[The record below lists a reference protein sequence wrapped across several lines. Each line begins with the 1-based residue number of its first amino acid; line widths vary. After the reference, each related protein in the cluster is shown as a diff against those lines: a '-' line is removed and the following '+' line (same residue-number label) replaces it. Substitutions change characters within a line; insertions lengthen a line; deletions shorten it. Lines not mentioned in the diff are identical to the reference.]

1 MNVPSRPAAR
11 RVAVARLISLT
22 GTQAAFTALLFLLFE
37 RTGSSRWVSAAL
49 LLTFGTAGILTPL
62 AGSLGDRFD
71 RRRLMIVSELLGA
84 ACFAALAFARTP
96 EPLLVLAFLA
106 AVAETPFFPA
116 ASAAVPNLVPPGD
129 LAWANSTIA
138 FGSNVGYLTGPALGG
153 VLVAVVGAAAVFLV
167 NAGTFVVS
175 ALLVASVKGSFSS
188 QRTEEAS
195 HRGIR
200 AGVRFMMSQPAL
212 RTMTVAFAVFA
223 VCVGSVLVAE
233 LRLAA
238 SFGAGS
244 IGYGLLSTMFGI
256 GALAG
261 SLAGRLL
268 TESNERRV
276 LVACSFVTAA
286 GFGSVAVAPAFWFVL
301 VAMLVGG
308 ASDGLVDVAV
318 GVIFQRLSPDAVR
331 SRVIAAL
338 EAVFLLGLA
347 ISFLFAGPLVD
358 ALGPKAAY
366 ALAGAG
372 CAATGLMLL
381 PPLLRQSRD
390 RVLE

>member
-1 MNVPSRPAAR
+1 VNAPSRSAAR
-11 RVAVARLISLT
+11 RVALARLISLT
-22 GTQAAFTALLFLLFE
+22 GTQAAFTALLFILFE
-37 RTGSSRWVSAAL
+37 RTGSSKWVSAAL
-49 LLTFGTAGILTPL
+49 LLTFGTAGILTPV

-96 EPLLVLAFLA
+96 VPLLLLAFLA

-116 ASAAVPNLVPPGD
+116 ASAAVPNLVPTGD

-138 FGSNVGYLTGPALGG
+138 FGSNVGYLLGPALGG
-153 VLVAVVGAAAVFLV
+153 VLVAVVGAAAVFLF
-167 NAGTFVVS
+167 NAATFVIS
-175 ALLVASVKGSFSS
+175 ALLVASVAGSFSRE
-188 QRTEEAS
+188 RTGEETYQ
-195 HRGIR
+195 GIR
-200 AGVRFMMSQPAL
+200 AGIRFMMGHPVL
-212 RTMTVAFAVFA
+212 RTMTVAFAFFA
-223 VCVGSVLVAE
+223 VSVGSVLVAE
-233 LRLAA
+233 LPLAE

-244 IGYGLLSTMFGI
+244 IGYGLISTMFGL
-256 GALAG
+256 GALGG
-261 SLAGRLL
+261 SLAGRFL
-268 TESNERRV
+268 TESNEHRV
-276 LVACSFVTAA
+276 LVACSLITAV
-286 GFGSVAVAPAFWFVL
+286 GFGSVALAPAFWFVL

-318 GVIFQRLSPDAVR
+318 EVIFQRNSPDAVR

-347 ISFLFAGPLVD
+347 GSFLFAGPLID

-372 CAATGLMLL
+372 CVATGVMLL
-381 PPLLRQSRD
+381 PLRHPSHRA
-390 RVLE
+390 LE